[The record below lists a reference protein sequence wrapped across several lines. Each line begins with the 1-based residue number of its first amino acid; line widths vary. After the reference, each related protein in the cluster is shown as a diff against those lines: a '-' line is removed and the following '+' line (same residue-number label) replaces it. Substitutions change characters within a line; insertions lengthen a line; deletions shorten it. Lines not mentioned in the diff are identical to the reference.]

1 MIDLICSIRDR
12 GIPVVLISHD
22 MPHVFE
28 VADRIHIHRLGQRA
42 GVVDPKQRSMS
53 EVVAL
58 MTGAEEPT
66 DEERAGI

>member
-1 MIDLICSIRDR
+1 
-12 GIPVVLISHD
+12 VVLISHD

-42 GVVDPKQRSMS
+42 GVVDPKSRSMS

-66 DEERAGI
+66 DEERAGL